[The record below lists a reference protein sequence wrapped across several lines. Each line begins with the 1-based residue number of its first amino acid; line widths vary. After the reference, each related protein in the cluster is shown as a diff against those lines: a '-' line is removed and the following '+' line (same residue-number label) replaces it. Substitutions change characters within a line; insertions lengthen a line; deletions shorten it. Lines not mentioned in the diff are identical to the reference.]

1 MTSERQIEANR
12 RNGRKSRG
20 PCSVAGKSTASRNAL
35 RHGLASVTHSQPVSP
50 EVIEGFAKALCGNDE
65 NPALFEQARII
76 GKNELVLRAIGAQQL
91 AVVERLRD
99 PSATALAK
107 GDSRLKKARARFRKA
122 QVAFDELVALRD
134 RLLEK
139 YKDELPPP
147 IRSEQGY
154 ETMPGVSNSIPAHLL
169 EYLLDKEEEDE
180 SVAAT
185 PVQETTRCQDEVCV
199 PHRDETAAME
209 EAVKDLVR
217 LDRYERRARSRQKQ
231 AIRAFMNIRLTKSYG
246 ETSTASD

>member
-20 PCSVAGKSTASRNAL
+20 PCSVVGKSTSSRNAL

-107 GDSRLKKARARFRKA
+107 GDSRLKKARARFRKG

-154 ETMPGVSNSIPAHLL
+154 ETMPGVSDSIPAHRWNTCWTRKRKTNPLRRRL
-169 EYLLDKEEEDE
+169 CKRRR
-180 SVAAT
+180 VAKMKCAFHIAMKPPLWRKPSRISFGSIAT
-185 PVQETTRCQDEVCV
+185 NGEPGLG
-199 PHRDETAAME
+199 
-209 EAVKDLVR
+209 KS
-217 LDRYERRARSRQKQ
+217 RRSEP
-231 AIRAFMNIRLTKSYG
+231 S
-246 ETSTASD
+246 